1 MWHKE
6 LASCTAAAI
15 GIKVDVFE
23 NISARILLG
32 TLSVLGGSKMRWD
45 EKSHAR
51 TENKQQITLL
61 QCLCLLSLQEEL
73 ADVSAKKGEVL
84 FHS

>member
-1 MWHKE
+1 M
-6 LASCTAAAI
+6 
-15 GIKVDVFE
+15 GITVDVFE

-32 TLSVLGGSKMRWD
+32 TLSVLGGSREMR
-45 EKSHAR
+45 SHAH

-61 QCLCLLSLQEEL
+61 RCLCPVSLQEEL
-73 ADVSAKKGEVL
+73 VDVSAKKGEVL